1 MSAHHNP
8 RIVTDGLV
16 FAYDMNNAVK
26 SWKGKPTE
34 NLVPDPLFTQQNWST
49 WSGRG
54 ADSWSYDTFSGET
67 TVYTDLSINT
77 GERHQLYKDI
87 TVSSSLTTFA
97 LSIDVYVTPDCDA
110 NSILANQEYPFG
122 NNYGSLGYDLTKKGT
137 WQRLY
142 AIRNNAYSGDT
153 SNIKTRYRFY
163 FGTSNTTGSQGKIYF
178 KNAQLEEGT
187 FATPFVNG
195 TRSNTQALL
204 DMSKSKNIVTA
215 TSLTYN
221 SDGTFEFD
229 GTDDYIQLP
238 TSIQIYNTS
247 YTIEAWINPDTATG
261 EHGIIGDKQYDWF
274 GFRLNSSNKLFIQ
287 HAETNTNINSLT
299 GVSNVGTSWAHVA
312 VVFDIDAGMRL
323 YLNGELDASN
333 TNTFYFG
340 LDSTTRGP
348 QYIGRN
354 DKSSFGSNTP
364 YFDGKIARLLGY
376 TRALTAAEIK
386 QNFNAT
392 RKRFG
397 I

>member
-1 MSAHHNP
+1 MASKSGP
-8 RIVTDGLV
+8 DIIEDGLV
-16 FAYDMNNAVK
+16 LCLDAASK
-26 SWKGKPTE
+26 
-34 NLVPDPLFTQQNWST
+34 
-49 WSGRG
+49 R
-54 ADSWSYDTFSGET
+54 SYPGTG
-67 TVYTDLSINT
+67 TVWTDL
-77 GERHQLYKDI
+77 
-87 TVSSSLTTFA
+87 
-97 LSIDVYVTPDCDA
+97 
-110 NSILANQEYPFG
+110 
-122 NNYGSLGYDLTKKGT
+122 
-137 WQRLY
+137 
-142 AIRNNAYSGDT
+142 
-153 SNIKTRYRFY
+153 
-163 FGTSNTTGSQGKIYF
+163 TGS
-178 KNAQLEEGT
+178 N
-187 FATPFVNG
+187 NG
-195 TRSNTQALL
+195 TLTNGPTFDAGNGGS
-204 DMSKSKNIVTA
+204 IV
-215 TSLTYN
+215 
-221 SDGTFEFD
+221 FD

-287 HAETNTNINSLT
+287 HAETGININSLT

-386 QNFNAT
+386 YPMRENPSLCS
-392 RKRFG
+392 G
-397 I
+397 P